1 MTASRKLQ
9 KDMVINKGKKLPLK
23 LKLKSGMLDLI
34 TWALWFYIVTFV
46 VRYAGHILDKPVMN
60 DFFFAEVIML
70 MFSVSF
76 VLVGL
81 TYFWSVIS
89 TNNKR

>member
-1 MTASRKLQ
+1 MTASIKLQ
-9 KDMVINKGKKLPLK
+9 KNMVINKGKKLPLK
-23 LKLKSGMLDLI
+23 LKMKSGMLDLI

-46 VRYAGHILDKPVMN
+46 IRYAGHILDKPVMSGL
-60 DFFFAEVIML
+60 FFLEVIIL
-70 MFSVSF
+70 MFSVAF

-81 TYFWSVIS
+81 TYLWSIIS